1 MQIHVV
7 SPGQTLYAIGRQYGI
22 APGFIARYN
31 GLREPYRLAVGQALL
46 ILRPEQ
52 AVTVQTGDTLF
63 SVAQAAGV
71 NPLEILRMNPNLGGQ
86 ARLFPGQVLVTRLEQ
101 NRTRPVEV
109 NGYAYP
115 YVNVPTLRGILPFAS
130 DLTPFTYG
138 FTAQGTLVG
147 MDDEP
152 LIALARLYGVR
163 PLMHLSTLTE
173 SGAFSAERAAQL
185 FADPQ
190 AEQALIGNTVAQML
204 ARGYGGVDVDFEF
217 LGAALAESYASFVGR
232 LRAAVNAAGGE
243 LIAALAPKVSATQ
256 PGVLYEGH
264 DYAAIAANAD
274 AVLLMT
280 YEWGYTYGPPMAVA
294 PVASVRRVLDYAV
307 TQIPPEKIFMG
318 FPNYAYDWQLP
329 FHAGETRAQLI
340 GNEAAPLLA
349 AETGAQIQFD
359 EVSQTPYFNYT
370 LSDGTVHEV
379 WFEDARSSLAKFSL
393 VEEYGF
399 RGLGYWNFMRPFTA
413 NFSLLNYLYS
423 ILTPGA

>member
-71 NPLEILRMNPNLGGQ
+71 SPLEILRMNPNLGGQ

-101 NRTRPVEV
+101 SRTRPVEV

-217 LGAALAESYASFVGR
+217 LGAALADSYASFVGR

-280 YEWGYTYGPPMAVA
+280 YECMLFARKNAVLWFA
-294 PVASVRRVLDYAV
+294 VWNDLVLKAVRVCCFLKSVRNSLCGTFLTDYVQIYVIQVRASHTGNDPLVVLNDICQV
-307 TQIPPEKIFMG
+307 V
-318 FPNYAYDWQLP
+318 
-329 FHAGETRAQLI
+329 QLI
-340 GNEAAPLLA
+340 GFFRKPEVDLDVIFLVKYDFLH
-349 AETGAQIQFD
+349 QI
-359 EVSQTPYFNYT
+359 V
-370 LSDGTVHEV
+370 
-379 WFEDARSSLAKFSL
+379 
-393 VEEYGF
+393 
-399 RGLGYWNFMRPFTA
+399 
-413 NFSLLNYLYS
+413 
-423 ILTPGA
+423 